1 VLTIVKSHGGFI
13 NVYSEEGRGTEIK
26 VHLPADDSQ
35 AVREA
40 DAAIPELPTGH
51 GELILVVD
59 DEAAIREITK
69 STLEA
74 YGYRVLAAGDGT
86 EAVALGA
93 QYKDE
98 IKVLLTDVM
107 MPFMDGP
114 ATIRAVQ
121 KLNPKIKLIVSSGLK
136 ENARVVEARSLGVK
150 VFLSKPYT
158 ADKLL
163 MAIADLLNAG

>member
-1 VLTIVKSHGGFI
+1 
-13 NVYSEEGRGTEIK
+13 
-26 VHLPADDSQ
+26 
-35 AVREA
+35 
-40 DAAIPELPTGH
+40 
-51 GELILVVD
+51 
-59 DEAAIREITK
+59 
-69 STLEA
+69 
-74 YGYRVLAAGDGT
+74 
-86 EAVALGA
+86 
-93 QYKDE
+93 
-98 IKVLLTDVM
+98 M